1 MDLFQAPL
9 LVLIKSATIMTDEAF
24 LDIIPIAWELLLD
37 VHKETVAAAAAMF
50 ILSAVRCPE
59 PVTALLTGSLRH
71 PEATERF
78 KALLKYDIPDSFIC
92 NFNNSSLHVLPLRF
106 QVLWRSR
113 YQVWPRMEEGAAHS
127 FKVPPHAIEFTL
139 PSPKIGTESLPVV
152 DPPWMPHVRTRVQE
166 VTLNQDTHVSQ
177 SLGRK

>member
-59 PVTALLTGSLRH
+59 PATVLLNGSLRH
-71 PEATERF
+71 PDAIERF
-78 KALLKYDIPDSFIC
+78 KALLKYAIHFPHFY
-92 NFNNSSLHVLPLRF
+92 NTKFEMTFHQKVPSSLAVEVSSLAPNGGGR
-106 QVLWRSR
+106 RS
-113 YQVWPRMEEGAAHS
+113 Y
-127 FKVPPHAIEFTL
+127 F
-139 PSPKIGTESLPVV
+139 
-152 DPPWMPHVRTRVQE
+152 
-166 VTLNQDTHVSQ
+166 
-177 SLGRK
+177 

>member
-59 PVTALLTGSLRH
+59 PATVLLNGSLRH
-71 PEATERF
+71 PDAIERF
-78 KALLKYDIPDSFIC
+78 KALLKYAIHFPPFLQHKVEMT
-92 NFNNSSLHVLPLRF
+92 FHQKVPSSLAVEVSSLAPNGGGH
-106 QVLWRSR
+106 RS
-113 YQVWPRMEEGAAHS
+113 Y
-127 FKVPPHAIEFTL
+127 F
-139 PSPKIGTESLPVV
+139 
-152 DPPWMPHVRTRVQE
+152 
-166 VTLNQDTHVSQ
+166 
-177 SLGRK
+177 

>member
-59 PVTALLTGSLRH
+59 PVTILLNGSLRH
-71 PEATERF
+71 PDAIERF
-78 KALLKYDIPDSFIC
+78 KALLKYIPPC
-92 NFNNSSLHVLPLRF
+92 N
-106 QVLWRSR
+106 
-113 YQVWPRMEEGAAHS
+113 
-127 FKVPPHAIEFTL
+127 
-139 PSPKIGTESLPVV
+139 
-152 DPPWMPHVRTRVQE
+152 
-166 VTLNQDTHVSQ
+166 
-177 SLGRK
+177 